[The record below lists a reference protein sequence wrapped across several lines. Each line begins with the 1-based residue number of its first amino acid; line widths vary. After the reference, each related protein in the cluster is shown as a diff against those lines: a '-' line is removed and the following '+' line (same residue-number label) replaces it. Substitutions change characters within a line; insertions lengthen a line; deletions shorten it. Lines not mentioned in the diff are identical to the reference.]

1 MSNDEQ
7 AKQIEGIVRSFA
19 AEFWQRLTWQLGQMA
34 PGAESNLPLDI
45 WRDNILERT
54 MEPQEWL
61 QMARYGARLVDDDPA
76 EIYEI
81 CQGMAEWL
89 FAIPDTSAYGIP
101 AEWADS
107 PMGALWWAAF
117 TRCQGDELIPIA
129 EAAALAGVSVSTM
142 ASRVNRGSLKSFLDP
157 SAPNPRQRR
166 RLVRKSDIAG
176 AS

>member
-1 MSNDEQ
+1 
-7 AKQIEGIVRSFA
+7 
-19 AEFWQRLTWQLGQMA
+19 
-34 PGAESNLPLDI
+34 
-45 WRDNILERT
+45 
-54 MEPQEWL
+54 
-61 QMARYGARLVDDDPA
+61 
-76 EIYEI
+76 
-81 CQGMAEWL
+81 
-89 FAIPDTSAYGIP
+89 
-101 AEWADS
+101 
-107 PMGALWWAAF
+107 MGALWWAAF